1 MGGIALQLHRPH
13 SLLHS
18 TGWTRKEVRCNAVP
32 ASFFSP
38 LHSVKEAH
46 HSNDPSLSPLLQLY
60 PGGFNCGSVSVFT
73 VTQRGRNA
81 SYVYCRCG
89 QSIRVSSEVKSWSNI
104 QAGLWSNSQAGLW
117 SNRSSWVM
125 ELSTSWVVEQWS
137 GKVGSWIKRGAT
149 THAWRA
155 RILTHG
161 HNYSD
166 YMPFFL
172 CTTPLVNSI
181 SWRPLEVA
189 TFVSRWKETRSQFRR
204 FARSLKLGI
213 SIEDLQDSQNMGIG

>member
-1 MGGIALQLHRPH
+1 MGSIALQLHRPH

-18 TGWTRKEVRCNAVP
+18 IGWTRKEVLCNAVP

-60 PGGFNCGSVSVFT
+60 LCGFNCGSISVFT
-73 VTQRGRNA
+73 VRQGARNA

-89 QSIRVSSEVKSWSNI
+89 QSIGRVSSEVK
-104 QAGLWSNSQAGLW
+104 LWSNRQAGLW
-117 SNRSSWVM
+117 SNRSSWVL
-125 ELSTSWVVEQWS
+125 EPSTSWVVEQLS
-137 GKVGSWIKRGAT
+137 GKVGSWNKRGAT

-172 CTTPLVNSI
+172 FSTPLVNSI

-189 TFVSRWKETRSQFRR
+189 TICQQIKR
-204 FARSLKLGI
+204 
-213 SIEDLQDSQNMGIG
+213 N